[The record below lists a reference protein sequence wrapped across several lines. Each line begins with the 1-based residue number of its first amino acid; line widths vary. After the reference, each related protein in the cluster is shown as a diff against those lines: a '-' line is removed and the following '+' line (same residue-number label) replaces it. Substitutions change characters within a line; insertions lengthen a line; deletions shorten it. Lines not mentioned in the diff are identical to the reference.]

1 MFYSDE
7 YDWVFTTA
15 MRVNILDE
23 GDTIR
28 VLVTLPGVQKE
39 AIKISVHDEF
49 LNVKVEAPA
58 DAKDEAAAPH
68 YIWREYLESG
78 YERDIYVGGHLQ
90 LDTITAAYANGILTV
105 TIQKE
110 VPQTVPVQ

>member
-15 MRVNILDE
+15 MRVNMLDE
-23 GDTIR
+23 GSAIK

-49 LNVKVEAPA
+49 LNVKIDAEA
-58 DAKDEAAAPH
+58 ETAAPH
-68 YIWREYLESG
+68 YIWHEYHESG
-78 YERDIYVGGHLQ
+78 YERDIYVGEHLRM
-90 LDTITAAYANGILTV
+90 DTITAAYDNGILTV
-105 TIQKE
+105 TIEKE
-110 VPQTVPVQ
+110 APQTVPVQ